1 MTTATTATTAQPA
14 IDVSLQHILVASDL
28 SRSSYAA
35 LQHALGL
42 ARRYASHVY
51 LFHAVSALGFD
62 MAGPEAW
69 VEAVDCAWRDA
80 RSLETELFLSRQLEG
95 VRFNVIVR
103 QGDLWPSLARVV
115 KQHDIDL
122 IVVGTHARGRIR
134 KLLLGSVA
142 ETIFRHA
149 TCPVLTINPSLEQS
163 LNGVQAPRRILFPTD
178 FSPQSEYAAAHAI
191 SLARRCGAHLTLL
204 HVLPEMTGE
213 ASGDRER
220 VFEVTRGRLRAL
232 VNNVDVPVSCRVVE
246 ANSAVDAILRCAAAE
261 SDLIVSGVRAPQSIL
276 ERLTWSN
283 AYRIV
288 TEASCPVLTVRAPA
302 PCA

>member
-1 MTTATTATTAQPA
+1 MTTATTAQPA

-28 SRSSYAA
+28 SRCSHAA

-42 ARRYASHVY
+42 AHGYGSHVY

-80 RSLETELFLSRQLEG
+80 RRLETELFLSRQLEG
-95 VRFNVIVR
+95 IRFNVIVR

-163 LNGVQAPRRILFPTD
+163 LHGIQAPRRILFPTD
-178 FSPQSEYAAAHAI
+178 FSPQSQYAAAHAI

-213 ASGDRER
+213 AGGDRER
-220 VFEVTRGRLRAL
+220 VIEVTRGRLRAL

-261 SDLIVSGVRAPQSIL
+261 ADLIVSGVRAPQSIL

-302 PCA
+302 SCA

>member
-1 MTTATTATTAQPA
+1 MTTATTAQPA

-42 ARRYASHVY
+42 AHRYASHVY
-51 LFHAVSALGFD
+51 LFHTVSALGFD

-80 RSLETELFLSRQLEG
+80 RNLETELFLSRQLEG
-95 VRFNVIVR
+95 IRFDVIVR

-115 KQHDIDL
+115 KQHEIDL

-163 LNGVQAPRRILFPTD
+163 LNGAQAPRRILFPTD

-213 ASGDRER
+213 AGGDRER

-261 SDLIVSGVRAPQSIL
+261 ADLIVSGVRAPQSIL

-302 PCA
+302 SCA

>member
-261 SDLIVSGVRAPQSIL
+261 ADLIVSGVRAPQSIL

>member
-1 MTTATTATTAQPA
+1 MTTATTAQPA

-51 LFHAVSALGFD
+51 LFHTVSALGFD

-95 VRFNVIVR
+95 IRFNVIVR

-213 ASGDRER
+213 AGGDRER

>member
-1 MTTATTATTAQPA
+1 MTTATTAQPA

-42 ARRYASHVY
+42 AHRYASHVY
-51 LFHAVSALGFD
+51 LFHTVSALGFD

-95 VRFNVIVR
+95 IRFNVIVR

-213 ASGDRER
+213 AGGDRER

-261 SDLIVSGVRAPQSIL
+261 ADLIVSGVRAPQSIL